1 MERYQVTFWNSVPA
15 FMEMLAA
22 EERNLTQALAS
33 LRTVVMGGD
42 FLPVSLVKQLKGEK
56 PTLCVHS
63 VGGPTETTIWNI
75 SHEIT
80 ADDLE
85 LDVIPYG
92 KPFPNTTYFIC
103 NAAGQPAPMG
113 VIGEMCVAGVGVS
126 AGYLGMP
133 EKTAQAFPQWN
144 HRRAEIRRHPLCGG
158 GQLPA
163 GVPTAFFSDGQRPV
177 HCRHQ
182 LLPRHGAF

>member
-1 MERYQVTFWNSVPA
+1 MERYQITFWNSVPA

-22 EERNLTQALAS
+22 EETTLTQALTS

-42 FLPVSLVKQLKGEK
+42 FLPVSLVKQLKAEK
-56 PTLCVHS
+56 PTLRIHS

-80 ADDLE
+80 ADDLK

-92 KPFPNTTYFIC
+92 KPFPNTTYFIR

-113 VIGEMCVAGVGVS
+113 VIARCAM
-126 AGYLGMP
+126 L
-133 EKTAQAFPQWN
+133 
-144 HRRAEIRRHPLCGG
+144 RG
-158 GQLPA
+158 GQRRLSGDAGEDRTGVPSVEPPA
-163 GVPTAFFSDGQRPV
+163 GLPHPATLATSVLTAT
-177 HCRHQ
+177 
-182 LLPRHGAF
+182 